1 LKLISVESD
10 KCHSCVFL
18 KCLNLWYQNE
28 LYMKSIVAKAL
39 FNSYSY
45 SEYRKLVADLLSEG
59 KSTGDQQSESLTH
72 YTSLNEAR
80 MNRLE
85 KTIKISEEAI
95 DKLQKLENHYIW
107 LVISEGWCGDAA
119 QILPIINKMAN
130 ESNKKVDL
138 RIVLRDANDDL
149 MSHYLTNGG
158 RAIPKVI
165 IICKEAGIVRA
176 DWGPRPKGA
185 TELMTNYKRDFGVI
199 DDKIKT
205 DLQLWY
211 LADKGFSV
219 QSELLEIM
227 ENIKYNR
234 L

>member
-1 LKLISVESD
+1 
-10 KCHSCVFL
+10 
-18 KCLNLWYQNE
+18 
-28 LYMKSIVAKAL
+28 MKSIVAKAL
-39 FNSYSY
+39 FNSHSY
-45 SEYRKLVADLLSEG
+45 AEYRKLVTDLLSEG
-59 KSTGDQQSESLTH
+59 KSTGAEQSESLTH

-85 KTIKISEEAI
+85 KTIKISEEI
-95 DKLQKLENHYIW
+95 ITKLQNLDNHYIW

-119 QILPIINKMAN
+119 QILPIIHKMAN

-138 RIVLRDANDDL
+138 RIVLRDENDEL

-165 IICKEAGIVRA
+165 VICKEAGIVRA

-185 TELMTNYKRDFGVI
+185 TELMANYKKEFGVI
-199 DDKIKT
+199 DEKIKT

-211 LADKGFSV
+211 LADKGVSV
-219 QSELLEIM
+219 QQELVQIM
-227 ENIKYNR
+227 ENIKYDR
-234 L
+234 F

>member
-1 LKLISVESD
+1 
-10 KCHSCVFL
+10 
-18 KCLNLWYQNE
+18 
-28 LYMKSIVAKAL
+28 MKSIVAKAL

-45 SEYRKLVADLLSEG
+45 AEYRKLVTDLLSEG
-59 KSTGDQQSESLTH
+59 KSTGDVQSESLTH

-85 KTIKISEEAI
+85 KTIKITEDTV
-95 DKLQKLENHYIW
+95 DKLQKLENHFIW

-119 QILPIINKMAN
+119 QILPIINKMALA
-130 ESNKKVDL
+130 SDKKVEL
-138 RIVLRDANDDL
+138 RIVLRDENDEL
-149 MSHYLTNGG
+149 MSQYLTNGG

-165 IICKEAGIVRA
+165 VICKEAGIVRT

-185 TELMTNYKRDFGVI
+185 TRLMADYKKEFGVI

-211 LADKGFSV
+211 LADKGVSV
-219 QSELLEIM
+219 QEELLEIM
-227 ENIKYNR
+227 DNITYNR